1 MSQEIQNGPETGT
14 ERIPYI
20 STPER
25 VRRLGAERE
34 ALYRRN
40 PSALMA
46 SFQGL
51 CKMRAGLVDGPVT
64 EERAPAQD
72 PRSLAQ
78 EIKALASYLGADLVG
93 IACLQQSYVFLE
105 RNVPHTHVISLA
117 VEMDY
122 DLIRLAP
129 SRRTSTTLWKAYNDL
144 AEITVHLAA
153 HIRGMG
159 YPARAHHQGTGELL
173 LVPCA
178 VDAGLGE
185 LSKMGFLITKKYG
198 PRVRLAAVTTDLP
211 LEVDRPVDLGVQ
223 DFCEK
228 CSKCARHCPS
238 KAIPERKTWVRGV
251 HKWQLD
257 GDRCVETFSKTFG
270 CTMCIRYCPWNK
282 PDTLLHKVS
291 REAAVRSSLGR
302 TLLNRADDWFYGR

>member
-1 MSQEIQNGPETGT
+1 MAREVQNRPETGT

-25 VRRLGAERE
+25 VRRLGPERE
-34 ALYRRN
+34 AHFQGSQ
-40 PSALMA
+40 SALVM
-46 SFQGL
+46 SFQRL
-51 CKMRAGLVDGPVT
+51 CRMRAEVVDGPVS
-64 EERAPAQD
+64 EERAPIRDSQGLAQD
-72 PRSLAQ
+72 IKSLAR
-78 EIKALASYLGADLVG
+78 YLGANLVG
-93 IACLQQSYVFLE
+93 FARLQESYVYLD
-105 RNVPHTHVISLA
+105 RSVPHTHVISLA

-122 DLIRLAP
+122 DLIKLAP
-129 SRRTSTTLWKAYNDL
+129 GRKTSNELWRAYNSL
-144 AEITVHLAA
+144 SEITVHLAA

-211 LEVDRPVDLGVQ
+211 LEGDQPVDLGVQ

-238 KAIPERKTWVRGV
+238 GAIPEKKTWVRGV
-251 HKWQLD
+251 RKWQLD
-257 GDRCVETFSKTFG
+257 GDRCIETFSKTFG

-282 PDTLLHKVS
+282 PDTFLHQLS
-291 REAAVRSSLGR
+291 REASARNSTCRS
-302 TLLNRADDWFYGR
+302 LLVRADDWLYGR